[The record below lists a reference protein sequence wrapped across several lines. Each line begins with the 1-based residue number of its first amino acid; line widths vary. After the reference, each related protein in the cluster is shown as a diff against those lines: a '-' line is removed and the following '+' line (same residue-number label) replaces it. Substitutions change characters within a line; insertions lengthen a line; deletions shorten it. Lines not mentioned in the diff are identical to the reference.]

1 MCSGSIE
8 QHDLDQLE
16 REVKQEEA
24 VKEYFTNYKI
34 SFGTFII
41 KAPSPQPQN

>member
-16 REVKQEEA
+16 RELEEQKS
-24 VKEYFTNYKI
+24 VDKYINNYKI
-34 SFGTFII
+34 SFSTFSLLV
-41 KAPSPQPQN
+41 PVLSD